1 MEKTKIQTIGISHL
15 DKKTGRTITKQYA
28 TVDSRVEF
36 FREKYPEWS
45 IETDFPVLD
54 LSKNVC
60 ICVARIRD
68 QNGKLVSQGT
78 AHEWQSKPNSL
89 VNSTSFIENAETSA
103 VGRALGFLGIGI
115 NGLGI
120 ATAEEISA
128 ATAHADANDPAPLI
142 DDTVPEFNNPDDWM
156 TENAFAG
163 ACERAT
169 TAAELQDLVNSQ
181 RTNPNIKT
189 LLPYASARKAE
200 IIAAQEV

>member
-1 MEKTKIQTIGISHL
+1 MEKTKIQTIGISRT

-36 FREKYPEWS
+36 FRVEYPGWS

-78 AHEWQSKPNSL
+78 AHEWQSKPGSM

-128 ATAHADANDPAPLI
+128 ANAHADANDPAPLI
-142 DDTVPEFNNPDDWM
+142 DDTIPTFDSADDWL
-156 TENAFAG
+156 TVNAFQGIADR
-163 ACERAT
+163 CNDI
-169 TAAELQDLVNSQ
+169 AELQKIINGQ
-181 RTNPNIKT
+181 RTNPQISE
-189 LLPYASARKAE
+189 LIAIASARKAE
-200 IIAAQEV
+200 IVAAQQ